1 MKFIKQDIIAPTL
14 EQADFT
20 NPDSLRQV
28 IQPGDVVINAAG
40 YANAT
45 DTTEHGRALF
55 QSINVDGVRNLAEVC
70 KEMKAAQLIHIS
82 SVAAMGRLEG
92 EGITEK
98 MMKPVDSPYA
108 ESKLEG
114 EKILTGFMNDI
125 PITILRPTS
134 VFGEGRGLANTL
146 CRIISKKTVPL
157 PMGGSAKIP
166 FTYIGNIARCVE
178 LCIGRDSTYGQIFI
192 IGDSESYTLKSIVRS
207 IAKAA
212 GINVKIIPVPYAV
225 AYIAAR
231 LAETAASL
239 RHGTPL
245 LDRGRLHTL
254 TTTVSYS
261 IDKFRKATG
270 YTPPFNLDA
279 AAEKI
284 AMAYLK
290 QTKNNNA

>member
-20 NPDSLRQV
+20 DPGSLRKV
-28 IQPGDVVINAAG
+28 IQAGDVVINAAG

-45 DTTEHGRALF
+45 DTTERGKALF
-55 QSINVDGVRNLAEVC
+55 RSINIDGVRNLADVC
-70 KEMKAAQLIHIS
+70 REKQVAQLIHIS
-82 SVAAMGRLEG
+82 SVAAMGRLVG
-92 EGITEK
+92 EQITED
-98 MMKPVDSPYA
+98 MMRSVDSPYA

-114 EKILTGFMNDI
+114 EKILSGYMSDL

-178 LCIGRDSTYGQIFI
+178 LCIGRESVFGQIYI
-192 IGDSESYTLKSIVRS
+192 IGDSESYTLRNIVSS

-212 GINVKIIPVPYAV
+212 GIDIKILPVPYAV
-225 AYIAAR
+225 AYLAAKV
-231 LAETAASL
+231 AETTASMQ
-239 RHGTPL
+239 HKTPM
-245 LDRGRLHTL
+245 LDMGRLHTL
-254 TTTVSYS
+254 TTSVSYS

-270 YTPPFNLDA
+270 YTPPFNLEASA
-279 AAEKI
+279 AKI
-284 AMAYLK
+284 AQAYLK
-290 QTKNNNA
+290 SNEMQK